1 MKIEYG
7 NLGKTGILVSRLG
20 LGTVELGSDY
30 GINEPGNFGRP
41 DEASAIKL
49 LHKAADTGINIFDTA
64 PAYGCSEE
72 ILGKAFANR
81 KSCIIATKVNVP
93 PENEDV
99 EKFIRSSLTQS
110 RQKLQRK
117 CLDIVQVHN
126 ATSDT
131 FLRSDIFKILLKEKD
146 KGKIRFIGASVYEP
160 ENALAAIDSG
170 MIDVL
175 QIAYNILDQRMDEK
189 VLDKAESKGI
199 GILSRSVYLKGV
211 LTEKA
216 KWLPERCAPLR
227 EAVESIKKKTNLTS
241 WTDLSRFALRFA
253 LSNSRVNSVLV
264 GVRSEAE
271 LDFALD
277 AFNKGGLSDNEL
289 DLAYHCK
296 MDDKFWLNPS
306 NWGID

>member
-1 MKIEYG
+1 MKYSK
-7 NLGKTGILVSRLG
+7 LGKTGIPVSRLG
-20 LGTVELGSDY
+20 LGTVELGLDY
-30 GINEPGNFGRP
+30 GINEPGNFGKP
-41 DEASAIKL
+41 DEEYCIHL
-49 LHKAADTGINIFDTA
+49 LHKAADAGINIFDTA

-93 PENEDV
+93 PGDVDTEN
-99 EKFIRSSLTQS
+99 FIRSSLTQS
-110 RQKLQRK
+110 RQKLCRN

-131 FLRSDIFKILLKEKD
+131 FLRSDIFAILLKEKD
-146 KGKIRFIGASVYEP
+146 AGNVRFIGASVYEP

-170 MIDVL
+170 TIDVL

-189 VLDKAESKGI
+189 VLEKAESEGI
-199 GILSRSVYLKGV
+199 GILSRSAYLKGV
-211 LTEKA
+211 LTERA
-216 KWLPERCAPLR
+216 EWLPEHCAPLR
-227 EAVESIKKKTNLTS
+227 ESVESIKKKMNLTS
-241 WTDLSRFALRFA
+241 WNELSSFALSFA
-253 LSNSRVNSVLV
+253 LSNSQINSVLV

-277 AFNKGGLSDNEL
+277 AFNKGKLSNNEL
-289 DLAYHCK
+289 ELAYHCR